1 MEKLGSCLMAPVDF
15 VSLLIGQQQQH
26 TCSWWQPTIQM
37 FNVLC
42 VLLTCWGCY
51 DSCHTILQHEAKERR
66 ETCGM
71 GRIRILGPES
81 RRTLV
86 LPWSLDCCGVVCR
99 DPNGGSNL
107 SFLEPWVSGSDLN
120 ANMRHST
127 DFSLDDRNR
136 VMLVRTYSLLR
147 RPSRRWQP
155 VLQLHLVLNFRKDH
169 TRGHWMLT

>member
-71 GRIRILGPES
+71 GRIRILGPEAEG
-81 RRTLV
+81 L
-86 LPWSLDCCGVVCR
+86 WF
-99 DPNGGSNL
+99 
-107 SFLEPWVSGSDLN
+107 FLEVWIVVGWCAGTQMEGL
-120 ANMRHST
+120 
-127 DFSLDDRNR
+127 
-136 VMLVRTYSLLR
+136 TYLS
-147 RPSRRWQP
+147 
-155 VLQLHLVLNFRKDH
+155 
-169 TRGHWMLT
+169 